1 MDGYTDALELTVIAL
16 GALLVISICFVGLTR
31 GLQWLARPGKK
42 EEEIVAA
49 EPEAP
54 VVPAETPSV
63 TPEAHPHAIPPLTKP
78 PRPQI
83 AGEGVVT
90 SPMPGTVI
98 AIKVEVGDLVK
109 AGDILIILESMKI
122 QNEIRAPRD
131 GRIKEIYVAEGK
143 YVRRRE
149 PLIAIEG

>member
-1 MDGYTDALELTVIAL
+1 LDGYIDALELTVIAL
-16 GALLVISICFVGLTR
+16 GALLVISICFIGLTR

-54 VVPAETPSV
+54 VVLAEAPPVTTPA
-63 TPEAHPHAIPPLTKP
+63 AAKP
-78 PRPQI
+78 VPRI
-83 AGEGVVT
+83 AGEGVIT

-98 AIKVEVGDLVK
+98 AIKVEVGELVK
-109 AGDILIILESMKI
+109 VGDVLIILESMKI
-122 QNEIRAPRD
+122 QNEIPAPRD

-143 YVRRRE
+143 YVRRKE

>member
-16 GALLVISICFVGLTR
+16 GALLVISLCFIGLTR

-42 EEEIVAA
+42 EEEIVTA

-63 TPEAHPHAIPPLTKP
+63 TPEAPPVTMPAATKP
-78 PRPQI
+78 VPRI
-83 AGEGVVT
+83 AGEGVIT

-98 AIKVEVGDLVK
+98 AIKVEVGELVK
-109 AGDILIILESMKI
+109 VGDVLIILESMKI
-122 QNEIRAPRD
+122 QNEIPAPRD

>member
-1 MDGYTDALELTVIAL
+1 LDGYIDALELTVIAL
-16 GALLVISICFVGLTR
+16 GALLVISICFIGLTH
-31 GLQWLARPGKK
+31 GLQWLARPGRK

-54 VVPAETPSV
+54 VVLAEAPPVTTPA
-63 TPEAHPHAIPPLTKP
+63 ATKP
-78 PRPQI
+78 VPRI
-83 AGEGVVT
+83 AGEGVIT

-98 AIKVEVGDLVK
+98 AIKVEVGELVK
-109 AGDILIILESMKI
+109 VGDVLIILESMKI
-122 QNEIRAPRD
+122 QNEIPAPRD

>member
-54 VVPAETPSV
+54 VVTAETPSV
-63 TPEAHPHAIPPLTKP
+63 TPEAPPVTMPAATKP
-78 PRPQI
+78 VPRI

-98 AIKVEVGDLVK
+98 AIKVEVGELVK
-109 AGDILIILESMKI
+109 VGDVLIILESMKI
-122 QNEIRAPRD
+122 QNEIPAPRD
-131 GRIKEIYVAEGK
+131 GRIKEIYIAEGK

>member
-1 MDGYTDALELTVIAL
+1 MDGYIDALELTVIAL
-16 GALLVISICFVGLTR
+16 GALLVISICFIGLTR

-54 VVPAETPSV
+54 VVLAEAPPVTTPA
-63 TPEAHPHAIPPLTKP
+63 ATKP
-78 PRPQI
+78 VPRI
-83 AGEGVVT
+83 AGEGVIT

-98 AIKVEVGDLVK
+98 AIKVEVGELVK
-109 AGDILIILESMKI
+109 VGDVLIILESMKI
-122 QNEIRAPRD
+122 QNEIPAPRD

>member
-1 MDGYTDALELTVIAL
+1 MNGYTDALELTVIAL

-54 VVPAETPSV
+54 VVTAETPSV
-63 TPEAHPHAIPPLTKP
+63 TPEAPPVTMPAATKP
-78 PRPQI
+78 VPRI

-98 AIKVEVGDLVK
+98 AIKVEVGELVK
-109 AGDILIILESMKI
+109 VGDVLIILESMKI
-122 QNEIRAPRD
+122 QNEIPAPRD
-131 GRIKEIYVAEGK
+131 GRIKEIYIAEGK

>member
-1 MDGYTDALELTVIAL
+1 MDGYIDALELTVIAL
-16 GALLVISICFVGLTR
+16 GALLVISICFIGLTR

-54 VVPAETPSV
+54 IVPAETPSV
-63 TPEAHPHAIPPLTKP
+63 TPEAPPVTMPAAAKP
-78 PRPQI
+78 VPRI
-83 AGEGVVT
+83 AGEGVIT

-109 AGDILIILESMKI
+109 VGDVLIILESMKI
-122 QNEIRAPRD
+122 QNEIPAPRD

>member
-16 GALLVISICFVGLTR
+16 GALLVISICFIGLTR

-54 VVPAETPSV
+54 IVPAETPSV
-63 TPEAHPHAIPPLTKP
+63 TPEAPPVTMPAATKP
-78 PRPQI
+78 VPRI

-98 AIKVEVGDLVK
+98 AIKVEVGELVK
-109 AGDILIILESMKI
+109 VGDVLIILESMKI
-122 QNEIRAPRD
+122 QNEIPAPRD
-131 GRIKEIYVAEGK
+131 GRIKEIYIAEGK

>member
-16 GALLVISICFVGLTR
+16 GALLVISFCFVGLSR

-54 VVPAETPSV
+54 VFPAETPSV
-63 TPEAHPHAIPPLTKP
+63 TPEAPPHAMPPLTKP

-90 SPMPGTVI
+90 SPMP
-98 AIKVEVGDLVK
+98 
-109 AGDILIILESMKI
+109 ESMKI
-122 QNEIRAPRD
+122 QNEIPAPRD
-131 GRIKEIYVAEGK
+131 GKIKEIYVAEGK

>member
-16 GALLVISICFVGLTR
+16 GALLVISICFIGLTR

-54 VVPAETPSV
+54 IVPAETPSV
-63 TPEAHPHAIPPLTKP
+63 TPEAPPVTMPAATKP
-78 PRPQI
+78 VPRI
-83 AGEGVVT
+83 AGEGVIT

-98 AIKVEVGDLVK
+98 AIKVEVGELVK
-109 AGDILIILESMKI
+109 VGHVLIILESMKI
-122 QNEIRAPRD
+122 QNEIPASRD
-131 GRIKEIYVAEGK
+131 GRIKEIYIAEGK

>member
-1 MDGYTDALELTVIAL
+1 MDGYIDALELTVIAL
-16 GALLVISICFVGLTR
+16 GALLVISLFFIGLTR
-31 GLQWLARPGKK
+31 GLQWLARAGKK
-42 EEEIVAA
+42 EEEVVAA

-54 VVPAETPSV
+54 VASAEAPPMTTPA
-63 TPEAHPHAIPPLTKP
+63 ATKP
-78 PRPQI
+78 VPRI

-98 AIKVEVGDLVK
+98 AIKVEVGELVK
-109 AGDILIILESMKI
+109 VGDVLIILESMKI
-122 QNEIRAPRD
+122 QNEIAAPRD

-143 YVRRRE
+143 YVRRKE

>member
-16 GALLVISICFVGLTR
+16 GALLVISICFIGLTR

-63 TPEAHPHAIPPLTKP
+63 TPEAPPVTMPAATKP
-78 PRPQI
+78 VPRI
-83 AGEGVVT
+83 AGEGVIT

-98 AIKVEVGDLVK
+98 AIKVEVGELVK
-109 AGDILIILESMKI
+109 VGDVLIILESMKI
-122 QNEIRAPRD
+122 QNEIPAPRD
-131 GRIKEIYVAEGK
+131 GRIKEIYIAEGK

>member
-16 GALLVISICFVGLTR
+16 GALLVISLCFLGLTR
-31 GLQWLARPGKK
+31 GLQWLARAGKK
-42 EEEIVAA
+42 EEEIVTA

-54 VVPAETPSV
+54 IVPAETPPV
-63 TPEAHPHAIPPLTKP
+63 ITPAATKP
-78 PRPQI
+78 VPRI

-98 AIKVEVGDLVK
+98 AIKVEVGELVK
-109 AGDILIILESMKI
+109 VGDVLIILESMKI
-122 QNEIRAPRD
+122 QNEIAAPRD

-143 YVRRRE
+143 YVRRKE

>member
-1 MDGYTDALELTVIAL
+1 MDGYIDALELTVIAL
-16 GALLVISICFVGLTR
+16 GALLVISICFIGLTR

-54 VVPAETPSV
+54 VVLAEAPPVTTPA
-63 TPEAHPHAIPPLTKP
+63 AAKP
-78 PRPQI
+78 VPRI
-83 AGEGVVT
+83 AGEGVIT

-98 AIKVEVGDLVK
+98 AIKVEVGELVK
-109 AGDILIILESMKI
+109 VGDVLIILESMKI
-122 QNEIRAPRD
+122 QNEIPAPRD

-143 YVRRRE
+143 YVRRKE

>member
-16 GALLVISICFVGLTR
+16 GALLVISLCFIGLTR

-42 EEEIVAA
+42 EEEIVTA
-49 EPEAP
+49 EPEVP
-54 VVPAETPSV
+54 IVPAETPPV
-63 TPEAHPHAIPPLTKP
+63 TTPAATKP
-78 PRPQI
+78 VPRI
-83 AGEGVVT
+83 AGEGVIT

-98 AIKVEVGDLVK
+98 AIKVEVGELVK
-109 AGDILIILESMKI
+109 VGDVLIILESMKI
-122 QNEIRAPRD
+122 QNEIPAPRD

>member
-1 MDGYTDALELTVIAL
+1 MDGYIDALELTVIAL
-16 GALLVISICFVGLTR
+16 GALLVISICFIGLTR

-54 VVPAETPSV
+54 VVLAEAPPVTTPA
-63 TPEAHPHAIPPLTKP
+63 ATKP
-78 PRPQI
+78 VPRI

-98 AIKVEVGDLVK
+98 AIKVEVGELVK
-109 AGDILIILESMKI
+109 VGDVLIILESMKI
-122 QNEIRAPRD
+122 QNEIPAPRD

>member
-1 MDGYTDALELTVIAL
+1 MDGYIDALELTVIAL
-16 GALLVISICFVGLTR
+16 GALLVISICFIGLTR

-54 VVPAETPSV
+54 VVLAEAPPVTTPA
-63 TPEAHPHAIPPLTKP
+63 AAKP
-78 PRPQI
+78 VPRI
-83 AGEGVVT
+83 AGEGVIT

-98 AIKVEVGDLVK
+98 AIKVEVGELVK
-109 AGDILIILESMKI
+109 VGDVLIILESMKI
-122 QNEIRAPRD
+122 QNEIPAPRD

>member
-1 MDGYTDALELTVIAL
+1 MDGYIDALELTVIAL
-16 GALLVISICFVGLTR
+16 GALLVISLCFIGLTR

-42 EEEIVAA
+42 EEEIVTA
-49 EPEAP
+49 EPEVP
-54 VVPAETPSV
+54 IVPAETPPV
-63 TPEAHPHAIPPLTKP
+63 TTPAAAKP
-78 PRPQI
+78 VPRI
-83 AGEGVVT
+83 AGEGVIT

-98 AIKVEVGDLVK
+98 AIKVEVGELVK
-109 AGDILIILESMKI
+109 VGDVLIILESMKI
-122 QNEIRAPRD
+122 QNEIPTPRD

>member
-63 TPEAHPHAIPPLTKP
+63 TPEAPPVTMPAATKP
-78 PRPQI
+78 VPRI
-83 AGEGVVT
+83 AGEGVIT

-98 AIKVEVGDLVK
+98 AIKVEVGELVK
-109 AGDILIILESMKI
+109 VGDVLIILESMKI
-122 QNEIRAPRD
+122 QNEIPAPRD
-131 GRIKEIYVAEGK
+131 GRIKEIYIAEGK

>member
-1 MDGYTDALELTVIAL
+1 LDGYTDALELTVIAL
-16 GALLVISICFVGLTR
+16 GALLVISICFIGLTR

-63 TPEAHPHAIPPLTKP
+63 TPEAPPVTMPAATKP
-78 PRPQI
+78 VPRI
-83 AGEGVVT
+83 AGEGVIT

-98 AIKVEVGDLVK
+98 AIKVEVGELVK
-109 AGDILIILESMKI
+109 VGDVLIILESMKI
-122 QNEIRAPRD
+122 QNEIPAPRD

>member
-16 GALLVISICFVGLTR
+16 GALLVISICFIGLTR

-54 VVPAETPSV
+54 IVPAETPSV
-63 TPEAHPHAIPPLTKP
+63 TPEAPPVTMPAATKP
-78 PRPQI
+78 VPRI
-83 AGEGVVT
+83 AGEGVIT

-98 AIKVEVGDLVK
+98 AIKVEVGELVK
-109 AGDILIILESMKI
+109 VGDVLIILESMKI
-122 QNEIRAPRD
+122 QNEIPAPRD
-131 GRIKEIYVAEGK
+131 GRIKEIYIAEGK

>member
-16 GALLVISICFVGLTR
+16 GALLVISICFIGLTR

-63 TPEAHPHAIPPLTKP
+63 TPEAPPVTMPAATKP
-78 PRPQI
+78 VPRI

-98 AIKVEVGDLVK
+98 AIKVEVGELVK
-109 AGDILIILESMKI
+109 VGDVLIILESMKI
-122 QNEIRAPRD
+122 QNEIPAPRD
-131 GRIKEIYVAEGK
+131 GRIKEIYIAEGK

>member
-1 MDGYTDALELTVIAL
+1 MDGYIDALELTVIAL
-16 GALLVISICFVGLTR
+16 GALLVISLFFIGLTR
-31 GLQWLARPGKK
+31 GLQWLARAGKK
-42 EEEIVAA
+42 EEEVVAA

-54 VVPAETPSV
+54 VASAEAPPMTMPA
-63 TPEAHPHAIPPLTKP
+63 ATKP
-78 PRPQI
+78 VPRI

-98 AIKVEVGDLVK
+98 AIKVEVGELVK
-109 AGDILIILESMKI
+109 VGDVLIILESMKI
-122 QNEIRAPRD
+122 QNEIAAPRD

-143 YVRRRE
+143 YVRRKE

>member
-1 MDGYTDALELTVIAL
+1 LDGYTDALELTVIAL

-63 TPEAHPHAIPPLTKP
+63 TPEAPPVTMPAATKP
-78 PRPQI
+78 VPRI
-83 AGEGVVT
+83 AGEGVIT

-98 AIKVEVGDLVK
+98 AIKVEVGELVK
-109 AGDILIILESMKI
+109 VGDVLIILESMKI
-122 QNEIRAPRD
+122 QNEIPAPRD
-131 GRIKEIYVAEGK
+131 GRIKEIYIAEGK

>member
-1 MDGYTDALELTVIAL
+1 LDGYIDALELTVIAL
-16 GALLVISICFVGLTR
+16 GALLVISLCFIGLTR

-42 EEEIVAA
+42 EEEIVTA

-54 VVPAETPSV
+54 IVPAETPPV
-63 TPEAHPHAIPPLTKP
+63 TTPAAAKP
-78 PRPQI
+78 VPRI
-83 AGEGVVT
+83 AGEGVIT

-98 AIKVEVGDLVK
+98 AIKVEVGELVK
-109 AGDILIILESMKI
+109 VGDVLIILESMKI
-122 QNEIRAPRD
+122 QNEIPAPRD

-143 YVRRRE
+143 YVRRKE

>member
-1 MDGYTDALELTVIAL
+1 MDGYIDALELTVIAL
-16 GALLVISICFVGLTR
+16 GALLVISLFFIGLTR
-31 GLQWLARPGKK
+31 GLQWLARAGKK
-42 EEEIVAA
+42 EEEVVAA

-54 VVPAETPSV
+54 VVLAEAPPMTTPA
-63 TPEAHPHAIPPLTKP
+63 ATKP
-78 PRPQI
+78 VPRI

-98 AIKVEVGDLVK
+98 AIKVEVGELVK
-109 AGDILIILESMKI
+109 VGDVLIILESMKI
-122 QNEIRAPRD
+122 QNEIAAPRD

-143 YVRRRE
+143 YVRRKE

>member
-16 GALLVISICFVGLTR
+16 GALLVISICFVGLSR
-31 GLQWLARPGKK
+31 GLQRLARSGK
-42 EEEIVAA
+42 EEEEIAAA
-49 EPEAP
+49 EPVAP
-54 VVPAETPSV
+54 TAPSQMPSV
-63 TPEAHPHAIPPLTKP
+63 TPEAPAPSAPPVTKP
-78 PRPQI
+78 PRTPL
-83 AGEGVVT
+83 AGEGVIT

-98 AIKVEVGDLVK
+98 SIEVEIGALVK
-109 AGDILIILESMKI
+109 AGDVLLILESMKI

-149 PLIAIEG
+149 SLIAIEG

>member
-63 TPEAHPHAIPPLTKP
+63 TPEAPPVTMP
-78 PRPQI
+78 AATQPVPRI
-83 AGEGVVT
+83 AGEGVIT

-98 AIKVEVGDLVK
+98 AIKVEVGELVK
-109 AGDILIILESMKI
+109 VGDVLIILESMKI
-122 QNEIRAPRD
+122 QNEIPAPRD
-131 GRIKEIYVAEGK
+131 GRIKEIYIAEGK

>member
-1 MDGYTDALELTVIAL
+1 MDGYIDALELTVIAL
-16 GALLVISICFVGLTR
+16 GALLVISVCFIGLTR

-54 VVPAETPSV
+54 VVPVEAPPVTTPV
-63 TPEAHPHAIPPLTKP
+63 ATKP
-78 PRPQI
+78 VPRI
-83 AGEGVVT
+83 TGEGVVT

-98 AIKVEVGDLVK
+98 AIKVEVGELVK
-109 AGDILIILESMKI
+109 VGDVLIILESMKI
-122 QNEIRAPRD
+122 QNEIPASRD